1 MAALG
6 RQFLRINDILMPE
19 TSSFEELHEHL
30 ENVFQ
35 TEDGHDLAVRIRP
48 MKRTFN
54 VAWEGADQ
62 TLKYNA
68 EYFCNA
74 RTVTV
79 TFDNA
84 TITCRARDLK
94 ESLVRYSNRYDGSK
108 GLWDI
113 SFTLKEI

>member
-6 RQFLRINDILMPE
+6 RQFLTIDNILLPE
-19 TSSFEELHEHL
+19 TSSFEIEHEHL

-35 TEDGHDLAVRIRP
+35 TEDGHDVSVRIRP

-62 TLKYNA
+62 TLKAYA

-79 TFDNA
+79 LFDNS
-84 TITCRARDLK
+84 TIFCRARDLK
-94 ESLVRYSNRYDGSK
+94 ESLVRYSNRYTGSK
-108 GLWDI
+108 GLWNI